1 MDENQ
6 RFNRSEKK
14 KSDDYDEKYMK
25 IEFDSNDKLLLN
37 KAIQI
42 PVMVIVVR
50 GIFYQN
56 NKYYPQVFLDKCMYK
71 I

>member
-1 MDENQ
+1 MKIRDLTDQ
-6 RFNRSEKK
+6 KK

-37 KAIQI
+37 KMIQI
-42 PVMVIVVR
+42 PVMAIVVR

>member
-37 KAIQI
+37 KMIQI
-42 PVMVIVVR
+42 PVMAIVVR

>member
-1 MDENQ
+1 MKIRELIDQ
-6 RFNRSEKK
+6 IK

-37 KAIQI
+37 KMIQI

-56 NKYYPQVFLDKCMYK
+56 NKHYPQVFLDKCMYK

>member
-1 MDENQ
+1 MKIRDLIDQ
-6 RFNRSEKK
+6 KK

-37 KAIQI
+37 KMIQI
-42 PVMVIVVR
+42 PVMAIVVR

-56 NKYYPQVFLDKCMYK
+56 NKFSQINVCIKYK
-71 I
+71 NVII

>member
-1 MDENQ
+1 MKIRDLIDQ
-6 RFNRSEKK
+6 KK

-37 KAIQI
+37 KMIQI
-42 PVMVIVVR
+42 PVMAIVVR

>member
-1 MDENQ
+1 MKIRDLIDQ
-6 RFNRSEKK
+6 KK

-37 KAIQI
+37 KLIQI
-42 PVMVIVVR
+42 PVMAIVVR

-56 NKYYPQVFLDKCMYK
+56 NKYYPQVSLDKCMYK

>member
-1 MDENQ
+1 MKIRDLIDQ
-6 RFNRSEKK
+6 KK

-37 KAIQI
+37 KMIQI
-42 PVMVIVVR
+42 PVMAIVVR

-56 NKYYPQVFLDKCMYK
+56 NKYYPQLFLDKCMYK